1 MFASVPPATG
11 VSVLE
16 AAVCSD
22 AEVLAS
28 LAFSV
33 PEAEAAWLVSLA
45 LLLSAATLPL
55 NGVKEVNRSEAAA
68 RVATPA
74 ARARVFKSLGCDIEN
89 LSQSHNLQGF
99 TV

>member
-11 VSVLE
+11 VCELE

-22 AEVLAS
+22 AEAPAS
-28 LAFSV
+28 LVFSV
-33 PEAEAAWLVSLA
+33 PEAEVVWVVSLA
-45 LLLSAATLPL
+45 LVLSAATLPL

-74 ARARVFKSLGCDIEN
+74 ARARVFKSLGCDIES

-99 TV
+99 SI